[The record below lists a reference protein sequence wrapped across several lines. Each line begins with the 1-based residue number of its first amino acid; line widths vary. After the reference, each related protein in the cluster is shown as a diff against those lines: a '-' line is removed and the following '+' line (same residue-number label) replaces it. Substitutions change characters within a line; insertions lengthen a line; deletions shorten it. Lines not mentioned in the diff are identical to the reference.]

1 MLRIYL
7 AISQKSFSRISLKFK
22 KAKAALEEIR
32 FGVNA

>member
-1 MLRIYL
+1 MVRLYL

-32 FGVNA
+32 FGFYA